1 MTDDEAL
8 TRAFN
13 VLFDALDNHRLS
25 LQGLTPLTVLKL
37 VKEYADCI
45 KKVHDQGRLSVVK
58 SLAQPA
64 PHIDW
69 KVESHP
75 GLSASA

>member
-25 LQGLTPLTVLKL
+25 LQGLTPLTVLRL
-37 VKEYADCI
+37 VKEYAECI
-45 KKVHDQGRLSVVK
+45 KNVHDQGRRSVINRPVE
-58 SLAQPA
+58 PA
-64 PHIDW
+64 PHTDW